1 MLIWQ
6 QNLQSIQR
14 PQRSKNKYLIQLL
27 FCPRLEH
34 ILFFKY
40 GEPNHQ
46 GIEKLTQIQTTE
58 LGLLLGR
65 KYFGNNILQ
74 NHLIFQ
80 PIFNTSTVPT
90 SDAKIIL
97 T

>member
-1 MLIWQ
+1 M
-6 QNLQSIQR
+6 
-14 PQRSKNKYLIQLL
+14 
-27 FCPRLEH
+27 
-34 ILFFKY
+34 
-40 GEPNHQ
+40 
-46 GIEKLTQIQTTE
+46 TD